1 MTAIHNEP
9 LGDQLRRGVDEAKA
23 VRGDLS
29 DIYADVM
36 TLASKEM
43 ELARVEMAEQAAAA
57 RNAAM
62 FGAAAAV
69 FALLMLA
76 FAATTVMFAL
86 DEVMDLWL
94 AALITAAGLLV
105 ITALLGLMARQQV
118 KQITVAPKK
127 TMESVREDVRWAR
140 DRMNFAAK

>member
-1 MTAIHNEP
+1 MAVIYNEP
-9 LGDQLRRGVDEAKA
+9 LSDQLRRGVDEAKA

-29 DIYADVM
+29 DLYGDLR

-43 ELARVEMAEQAAAA
+43 ELARTEMAEQAMAA
-57 RNAAM
+57 RNAAI
-62 FGAAAAV
+62 FSGAAAI

-76 FAATTVMFAL
+76 FAATTAMFAL

-105 ITALLGLMARQQV
+105 ITALLGLLAMQQM
-118 KQITVAPKK
+118 KQITVTPKK
-127 TMESVREDVRWAR
+127 TMESISEDVKWAR
-140 DRMNFAAK
+140 DRMSFGGR